1 MQLNGKV
8 FIVRIFEIFSE
19 TPFHDMEHFKVLGV
33 TFPLE
38 NIRD

>member
-1 MQLNGKV
+1 MAKYSL
-8 FIVRIFEIFSE
+8 FEFFDIFFE

-33 TFPLE
+33 TFPLV